1 MALGTI
7 EHLSDTLNFVV
18 APRCLEHLH
27 TPDMSNILHMKN
39 TDLKIIV
46 FMDVICCPEATLW
59 RDFLPLHSTLKI
71 ATA

>member
-1 MALGTI
+1 MALDTI

-27 TPDMSNILHMKN
+27 AHDLSNALHMKN
-39 TDLKIIV
+39 TDFKIIV
-46 FMDVICCPEATLW
+46 VMDVTRPGATLW